1 MNSQNYD
8 VILVGVG
15 EAGSTLANKL
25 SQAGLKVLG
34 IEFGSHL
41 KDHRNDFVENEAG
54 VLQLSWNNW
63 NYKVE
68 GDGFHGIPNLGNNV
82 GGGTLVWTAMAFRYF
97 ERDFQLKSKYG
108 DRSGLALGDW
118 PLSYQD
124 LESYYTTSEKH
135 MGVAS
140 SISPWDSPD
149 RPPYPNPAHP
159 YYPSSQMLEKG
170 MNKLGM
176 RSTPGPA
183 AINSQPYQGR
193 ETCLNCGYCRSG
205 CRIDSKY
212 QADKVMLPAALNSGN
227 FDLKTQSVVVKI
239 LTSGNGKKAEGVVY
253 VDKQTQKTHQ
263 AKAKVVVVCNNPMES
278 VRLFFNS
285 ANKHHPQGLGNKY
298 DQLGRYFFAHPTIFG
313 VGVTEQETSIVS
325 GYNMGNIV
333 SLDYAETKNP
343 DEYLGGYTFV
353 SLNGSGA
360 GVAAVDA
367 FHNLYGQDLKDV
379 MYKFPNSLAMM
390 AFCEGMPTADNRV
403 TVLPDQLDP
412 LGLPKAKINY
422 QLTDNDRL
430 LTKKAVDKMRDIFL
444 ASGAVKT
451 YIREDSFETHPMGG
465 MRMGDNRKT
474 SMTDSYGKVHSLK
487 NLFVAGGS
495 LFPSGSSLG
504 PTLTIHALAL
514 RTSDYIIDNFSKFS

>member
-1 MNSQNYD
+1 MSNQNYD

-34 IEFGSHL
+34 IEFGSYL
-41 KDHRNDFVENEAG
+41 KDHRNDFVENEG
-54 VLQLSWNNW
+54 DVLKLSWNNS
-63 NYKVE
+63 NYKIE
-68 GDGFHGIPNLGNNV
+68 GDGFHGIPNLGNHV

-97 ERDFQLKSKYG
+97 ERDFELKSRYG
-108 DRSGLALGDW
+108 NRPGLALEDW

-140 SISPWDSPD
+140 TISPWDSSE

-159 YYPSSQMLEKG
+159 YYHSSKILKKG
-170 MNKLGM
+170 MDKLGI
-176 RSTPGPA
+176 RSNSGPA
-183 AINSQPYQGR
+183 AINSQPYQDR
-193 ETCLNCGYCRSG
+193 EACLNCGYCRAG

-227 FDLKTQSVVVKI
+227 FDLKTDSVVIKI
-239 LTSGNGKKAEGVVY
+239 LTSDKGKKANGVVY
-253 VDKQTQKTHQ
+253 IDKKSQKTHQ
-263 AKAKVVVVCNNPMES
+263 ARAKVVVVCNNPMES

-285 ANKHHPQGLGNKY
+285 ADKYHPNGLGNKY

-313 VGVTEQETSIVS
+313 VGVTEQETCIVS

-353 SLNGSGA
+353 SLNGAGA
-360 GVAAVDA
+360 GVVAVDA
-367 FHNLYGQDLKDV
+367 FHNLYGQDLKNA
-379 MYKFPNSLAMM
+379 MYTFPRSLAMM
-390 AFCEGMPTADNRV
+390 AFGEGIPTADNRV
-403 TVLPDQLDP
+403 TIIPNKLDRFGVP
-412 LGLPKAKINY
+412 IGKINY
-422 QLTDNDRL
+422 KLTKNDRL
-430 LTKKAVDKMRDIFL
+430 LTKQAVSKMREIFI
-444 ASGAVKT
+444 ASGAVET
-451 YIREDSFETHPMGG
+451 YIREDPFETHPMGG
-465 MRMGDNRKT
+465 MRMGDNQKT
-474 SMTDSYGKVHSLK
+474 SMTDSFGKVHSLD